1 MTPTTSTT
9 GTRPAGPVDPIG
21 TDLLRTLKALKLGPI
36 AQTLP
41 ERLVLARQRKLSHTA
56 FLELILADEIS
67 RRESRSA
74 MLRARAAGLD
84 PTMRLDGFDELEDL
98 TYDRA
103 LLADLA
109 TLRFT
114 EAGNGVLI
122 LGPVGVGKT
131 HLATALGHIAI
142 RRRLTVHAA
151 RADKLFTRLRAA
163 RLDNTLE
170 AELRKLARIDVLI
183 LDDFALKP
191 LDATQT
197 NDFYEIV
204 VERHRT
210 ASTIVTSNREP
221 AEWLSMMSD
230 ALLAQSAVDR
240 LTSNAH
246 TLVIEGPSYRQRTGP
261 GQRLANP
268 TPDTRGVTTT

>member
-1 MTPTTSTT
+1 MTTTTAT
-9 GTRPAGPVDPIG
+9 AGPVDPIG
-21 TDLLRTLKALKLGPI
+21 TDLLRTLKTLKLGPL

-41 ERLVLARQRKLSHTA
+41 ERLVLARQRKLSHAA
-56 FLELILADEIS
+56 FLELILSDEIT

-74 MLRARAAGLD
+74 MLRARTAGLD
-84 PTMRLDGFDELEDL
+84 PTMRLDTWDELDDL

-103 LLADLA
+103 LLSDLA

-114 EAGNGVLI
+114 EAGNGVLV

-131 HLATALGHIAI
+131 HVATALGHIAI

-163 RLDNTLE
+163 RLDNTLD

-183 LDDFALKP
+183 LDDFALRP
-191 LDATQT
+191 LDPTET

-204 VERHRT
+204 VERHHK
-210 ASTIVTSNREP
+210 ASTLVTSNREP
-221 AEWLSMMSD
+221 AEWLTMMSD

-240 LTSNAH
+240 LTSAAH
-246 TLVIEGPSYRQRTGP
+246 TLVIEGPSYRQRHPHRRADIDHQG
-261 GQRLANP
+261 GQQ
-268 TPDTRGVTTT
+268 